1 MEIENKLREILIPVF
16 GLVSVEEVQA
26 QHSFVDDLGADSLD
40 FVEII
45 YLIESNFG
53 VVLKVNEI
61 ISGTMKV
68 NPDDLFDDGKLTEE
82 GALIVHKN
90 LPQSSSRFKA
100 GLTKKDIFS
109 LLTVRDLANLIH
121 IKKLQEVENVKE

>member
-1 MEIENKLREILIPVF
+1 MRLIMDIEKKLREILIPVF
-16 GLVSVEEVQA
+16 ALNSIEEIQPEHSLVN
-26 QHSFVDDLGADSLD
+26 DLGADSLD

-61 ISGTMKV
+61 VSGTITI
-68 NPDDLFDDGKLTEE
+68 NPDDLFTDGLLTEE
-82 GALIVHKN
+82 GASLIQKS
-90 LPQSSSRFKA
+90 LPETRGRFRA

-109 LLTVRDLANLIH
+109 LLTVRDMVNLIK
-121 IKKLQEVENVKE
+121 IKKSDGN

>member
-1 MEIENKLREILIPVF
+1 MDIEKKLREILIPVF
-16 GLVSVEEVQA
+16 ALNSIEEIQPEHSLVN
-26 QHSFVDDLGADSLD
+26 DLGADSLD

-61 ISGTMKV
+61 VSGTIKI
-68 NPDDLFDDGKLTEE
+68 NPDDLFTDGLLTEE
-82 GALIVHKN
+82 GASLIQKS
-90 LPQSSSRFKA
+90 LPEIRGRFRA

-109 LLTVRDLANLIH
+109 LLTVRDMVNLIK
-121 IKKLQEVENVKE
+121 IKKSDGN

>member
-1 MEIENKLREILIPVF
+1 MNTEKKFREILIPVF
-16 GLVSVEEVQA
+16 GLNSIKEIQPE
-26 QHSFVDDLGADSLD
+26 HSFVNDLGADSID

-61 ISGTMKV
+61 ISGTIKI
-68 NPDDLFDDGKLTEE
+68 NPDDLFTDGLLTEE
-82 GALIVHKN
+82 GASIIHKN
-90 LPQSSSRFKA
+90 LPESTGRFRA

-109 LLTVRDLANLIH
+109 LLTVRDMANLIN
-121 IKKLQEVENVKE
+121 IKKSVGD